1 MSGMSRL
8 NLFPQWNLLHEAVSK
23 VCLGFVHMKTQHL
36 KEVAAIGFFYY
47 GRYCMKLFLEFVWG
61 LYI

>member
-23 VCLGFVHMKTQHL
+23 VCLGFVHIKTQHL
-36 KEVAAIGFFYY
+36 KEVAVIGFFTME
-47 GRYCMKLFLEFVWG
+47 GTA
-61 LYI
+61 